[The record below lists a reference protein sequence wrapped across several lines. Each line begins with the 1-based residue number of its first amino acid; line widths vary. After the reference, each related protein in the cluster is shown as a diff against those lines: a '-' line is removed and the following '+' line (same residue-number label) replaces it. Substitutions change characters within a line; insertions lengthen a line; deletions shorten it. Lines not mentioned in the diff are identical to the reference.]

1 MAIESP
7 PTSRW
12 PIFPYGPIDDL
23 IAAIN
28 RAIERAAR
36 EREERLKQADDGR
49 EISKLTDREL
59 QMLLRIVKG
68 MQNKEMAEEYGLS
81 ERTVKY
87 HRPVVTRRIDRY
99 ASVDLTRLADSP
111 LLLSDP
117 RRPPR
122 HDPLPGPLRG
132 FYGAVRRGQTAPC
145 KSND

>member
-36 EREERLKQADDGR
+36 EPEERLKRADGGR

-68 MQNKEMAEEYGLS
+68 MQHKEMVEEYGLS

-87 HRPVVTRRIDRY
+87 HRTVLTRRIDRY
-99 ASVDLTRLADSP
+99 ASVDLARLADRLFLFLIRDS
-111 LLLSDP
+111 
-117 RRPPR
+117 R
-122 HDPLPGPLRG
+122 HATIRFLGRFGHFTGP
-132 FYGAVRRGQTAPC
+132 
-145 KSND
+145 

>member
-28 RAIERAAR
+28 RAIERAVR
-36 EREERLKQADDGR
+36 EREERLKRADGGR

-59 QMLLRIVKG
+59 QMPLRIVKG

-81 ERTVKY
+81 ERTN
-87 HRPVVTRRIDRY
+87 RSTAPSSPGGSTVTRRSTSPGWPI
-99 ASVDLTRLADSP
+99 RLFFFLIRDA
-111 LLLSDP
+111 
-117 RRPPR
+117 R
-122 HDPLPGPLRG
+122 HDTILLQGRFGHFTGP
-132 FYGAVRRGQTAPC
+132 
-145 KSND
+145 

>member
-12 PIFPYGPIDDL
+12 PIFPDVPIDDL

-36 EREERLKQADDGR
+36 EREGRLKRADGGR
-49 EISKLTDREL
+49 EFSKLTNREL

-68 MQNKEMAEEYGLS
+68 MQNKQMVEEYGLS

-87 HRPVVTRRIDRY
+87 HRTVLTRRIDRY
-99 ASVDLTRLADSP
+99 ASVDLTRLAD
-111 LLLSDP
+111 
-117 RRPPR
+117 RPPSS
-122 HDPLPGPLRG
+122 
-132 FYGAVRRGQTAPC
+132 F
-145 KSND
+145 

>member
-1 MAIESP
+1 MSSTTTNRSSAAWPVGSAAMAIESP

-12 PIFPYGPIDDL
+12 PIFPDGPIDDL

-36 EREERLKQADDGR
+36 EREERLKRADGGR
-49 EISKLTDREL
+49 ELSKLTDREL

-87 HRPVVTRRIDRY
+87 HRTVLTRRIDRY
-99 ASVDLTRLADSP
+99 ASVDLTRLAD
-111 LLLSDP
+111 
-117 RRPPR
+117 R
-122 HDPLPGPLRG
+122 PLPL
-132 FYGAVRRGQTAPC
+132 
-145 KSND
+145 